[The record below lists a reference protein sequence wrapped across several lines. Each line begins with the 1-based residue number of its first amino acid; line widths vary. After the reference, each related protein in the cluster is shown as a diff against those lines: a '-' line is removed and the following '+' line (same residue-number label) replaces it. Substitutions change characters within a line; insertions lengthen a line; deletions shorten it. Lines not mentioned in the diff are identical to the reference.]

1 MKRSIVGNFD
11 NRLSTLTDKTPV
23 QLSRRFGGSSR
34 QVIGAVEDLDTLAQS
49 YLQRISR
56 GRFLRN
62 FLDVQAEYG
71 FPVARQAFPLKQD
84 TQGLLLVASQTTEG
98 RRDDKRNLTFICPII
113 SLYPGLNHH
122 ALGSLVPDQDRSL
135 LGRRLQNDPGSSQCD
150 SRIGQGGKSK
160 RMPPQITLEENGY
173 FMMNSHLMER
183 GIYIPRPR
191 SRT

>member
-1 MKRSIVGNFD
+1 M
-11 NRLSTLTDKTPV
+11 
-23 QLSRRFGGSSR
+23 
-34 QVIGAVEDLDTLAQS
+34 
-49 YLQRISR
+49 
-56 GRFLRN
+56 RN

-122 ALGSLVPDQDRSL
+122 VLGSLVPDQDRSL
-135 LGRRLQNDPGSSQCD
+135 LGRRLQNDPVPPSVIPALA
-150 SRIGQGGKSK
+150 RVEKSK

-183 GIYIPRPR
+183 GIYIPP
-191 SRT
+191 T